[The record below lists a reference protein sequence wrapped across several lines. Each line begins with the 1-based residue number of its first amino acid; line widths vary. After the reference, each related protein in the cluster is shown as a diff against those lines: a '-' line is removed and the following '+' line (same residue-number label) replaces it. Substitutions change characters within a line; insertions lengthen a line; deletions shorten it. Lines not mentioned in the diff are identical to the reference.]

1 MSGTDYIQHKIMV
14 MSGKGGVGKTTVAVN
29 LALALAEN
37 GQNVGLLDA
46 DITGPNIAKMLK
58 LEDETLYGD
67 GERLVPVYLPIGCDH
82 GISVMSM
89 AFMIERDAAIPWHSP
104 TRLGMLRHF
113 VDEVQWGLLDYLL
126 IDLPPGTG
134 DEPLSIATMMDI
146 DGAIIVTTPQD
157 VAILDARKAIN
168 MAKGEGIPIIGII
181 ENMSGFVCPRC
192 GSPINLFGEGGGKR
206 VAGEMDVPFLG
217 SIPIDPMIVRS
228 GDDGIPFV
236 VTPNSSTVRACE
248 EIMERVYD
256 AVNA

>member
-1 MSGTDYIQHKIMV
+1 MI

-29 LALALAEN
+29 LALALVEN

-58 LEDETLYGD
+58 IEDEILSGD
-67 GERLVPVYLPIGCDH
+67 GERLVPVYMPIGCDH

-104 TRLGMLRHF
+104 TRLGVLRQF
-113 VDEVQWGLLDYLL
+113 VDEVQWGLLDYLI

-134 DEPLSIATMMDI
+134 DEPLSIATMLNV
-146 DGAIIVTTPQD
+146 DGAIIVTTPQE
-157 VAILDARKAIN
+157 VALLDARKAIN
-168 MAKGEGIPIIGII
+168 MAKGEGIPVIGII

-192 GSPINLFGEGGGKR
+192 GSQINLFGEGGGKR
-206 VAGEMDVPFLG
+206 VANEMGVPFLG
-217 SIPIDPMIVRS
+217 SIPLDPMIVRS

-236 VTPNSSTVRACE
+236 ATPHSSTVRSFE
-248 EIMERVYD
+248 EIVERVYD
-256 AVNA
+256 AVHAQEM

>member
-1 MSGTDYIQHKIMV
+1 MSGADYIQHKIMI

-29 LALALAEN
+29 LALALVEN

-46 DITGPNIAKMLK
+46 DITGPNIPKMLNI
-58 LEDETLYGD
+58 EDEILSGD
-67 GERLVPVYLPIGCDH
+67 GERLVPVYMPIGCDH

-104 TRLGMLRHF
+104 TRLGVLRQF
-113 VDEVQWGLLDYLL
+113 VDEVQWGLLDYLI

-134 DEPLSIATMMDI
+134 DEPLSIATMMEV
-146 DGAIIVTTPQD
+146 DGAIIVTTPQE
-157 VAILDARKAIN
+157 VALLDARKAIN
-168 MAKGEGIPIIGII
+168 MAKEAKIPVIGVI

-192 GSPINLFGEGGGKR
+192 GNRVNLFGEGGGKR
-206 VAGEMDVPFLG
+206 VADEMGVPFLG

-236 VTPNSSTVRACE
+236 ATPHSGTVRSFE
-248 EIMERVYD
+248 EIVERVYD
-256 AVNA
+256 AVQP